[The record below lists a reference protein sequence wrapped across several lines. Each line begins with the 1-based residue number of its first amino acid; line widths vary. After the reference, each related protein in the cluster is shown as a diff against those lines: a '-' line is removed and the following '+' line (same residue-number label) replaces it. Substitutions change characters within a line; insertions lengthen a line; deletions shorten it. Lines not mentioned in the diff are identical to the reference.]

1 MTSWLRTILV
11 SAVSATCLASPA
23 TGQQASPP
31 RACTRPEHRQFDF
44 WVGYWDVYVTG
55 KPEKKVA
62 NSLIERLY
70 DGCTIR
76 ENWRS
81 ASSTG
86 GSLNMYDPADKRW
99 HQTWHDSSNS
109 RAEFDGGLVDGK
121 MVLTGYW
128 RGVLGPG
135 DALMRIE
142 YIPNVDGSVLQKGDQ
157 SADHGLTWKPNFDF
171 TYRKSASQPP
181 N

>member
-109 RAEFDGGLVDGK
+109 RAEFDGGLVVSAARDVYDREK
-121 MVLTGYW
+121 DNKEWAVEFPPHALTT
-128 RGVLGPG
+128 
-135 DALMRIE
+135 
-142 YIPNVDGSVLQKGDQ
+142 
-157 SADHGLTWKPNFDF
+157 SARATNRRRFMMM
-171 TYRKSASQPP
+171 
-181 N
+181 

>member
-11 SAVSATCLASPA
+11 SAVTATCLASPA

-109 RAEFDGGLVDGK
+109 RAEFDGGLVDDK

-142 YIPNVDGSVLQKGDQ
+142 YIPNVDGSVRQKGDQ